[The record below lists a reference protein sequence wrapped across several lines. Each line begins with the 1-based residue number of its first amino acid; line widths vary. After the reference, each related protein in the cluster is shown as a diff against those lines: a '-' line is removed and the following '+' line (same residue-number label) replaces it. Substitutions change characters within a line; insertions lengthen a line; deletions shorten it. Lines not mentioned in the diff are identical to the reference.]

1 MKRFFFS
8 LIALSAAAA
17 GCTQS
22 AMLETPEALNQ
33 PVSFSPYTGR
43 TPETKATS
51 IIGVTGDQDGGVS
64 LAQAGGFRVFAVA
77 NTKQE
82 DGTVNK
88 TVKLNNVLVEYDNG
102 MWKYSPLLF
111 WPDGSSSTTMSFVG
125 YSANGIGSESGV
137 EGLSNISKDGFT
149 FTVPTD
155 ISKQVDL
162 LATAYQANKSLNNN
176 GADVTMQFHHLLTR
190 IGFKLQTSTN
200 KQVAINSIA
209 LKGSMYTS
217 ATLDFDDAIGNV
229 TPVLKHSGNK
239 NLGENGYVYLNQIK
253 TFTQGA
259 TTKTSILENQYLMI
273 LPHTVGQND
282 NVRVEVEYTIG
293 SKTKQSTVEIPAGF
307 DFKAGYA
314 YEFILK
320 ISTSSITFDVTEK
333 DWNNP
338 TDDDTP
344 IIIQPK
350 PQEDI
355 ILGGAVV
362 NTDAATVSIT
372 INNKDLDV
380 AGVAYKIKGS
390 EDTWSEQPIDE
401 VSEGTHPV
409 TISGLAQNTEY
420 VYCGYSVD
428 NGTTV
433 YYPAE
438 EDNCPSFV
446 TTVDVRKY
454 MTDDGSENADV
465 KIDNVIV
472 HGSYDPSSSSDL
484 SISEY
489 GFCLIEGYG
498 TPTIMD
504 KIVDN
509 TSGVEAE
516 TITGAPAGHI
526 GFKYS
531 ITGLKY
537 NTIYTFCAYV
547 KNSKGIYSY
556 SSPYTFQTLFVV
568 DDEDYAGDGI

>member
-8 LIALSAAAA
+8 LIALSAVAV

-22 AMLETPEALNQ
+22 ALLETPEALNQ

-125 YSANGIGSESGV
+125 YSANGIESNSGV

-190 IGFKLQTSTN
+190 IGFKLQTSTD

-239 NLGENGYVYLNQIK
+239 NLGENGYVYLNQVK

-307 DFKAGYA
+307 DFKAGFA

-350 PQEDI
+350 PLEDI
-355 ILGGAVV
+355 ILGGVAVEL
-362 NTDAATVSIT
+362 TTATASIT
-372 INNKDLDV
+372 VNNDELPEV
-380 AGVAYKIKGS
+380 GVAYKIKGS
-390 EDTWSEQPIDE
+390 TGDFAYSK
-401 VSEGTHPV
+401 VSATELEERTYTVDLTP
-409 TISGLAQNTEY
+409 LAQNTEY
-420 VYCGYSVD
+420 
-428 NGTTV
+428 
-433 YYPAE
+433 
-438 EDNCPSFV
+438 
-446 TTVDVRKY
+446 
-454 MTDDGSENADV
+454 
-465 KIDNVIV
+465 
-472 HGSYDPSSSSDL
+472 
-484 SISEY
+484 
-489 GFCLIEGYG
+489 
-498 TPTIMD
+498 
-504 KIVDN
+504 
-509 TSGVEAE
+509 
-516 TITGAPAGHI
+516 
-526 GFKYS
+526 
-531 ITGLKY
+531 
-537 NTIYTFCAYV
+537 IYCAY
-547 KNSKGIYSY
+547 SKTGTQI
-556 SSPYTFQTLFVV
+556 
-568 DDEDYAGDGI
+568 